1 MAAGSP
7 ETADPTPRSVV
18 FVTNGLSLG
27 GAETQTVRIATEFA
41 RRGIDV
47 RILSILPS
55 TAFRDELRAHSI
67 ELVELIDGKRFAG
80 PKVLWKAMRLLRKWK
95 PDAVIGF
102 VFQSNMLARIAGRL
116 AGVPL
121 VVSSFRLQ
129 SEKSGY
135 RELIVRLTDPLTSV
149 SAFDSQRVADAT
161 VARHATRAKKVRV
174 IPNAIDVDALE
185 AGAARRDETRDE
197 LGLHDQFVWL
207 IVGRL
212 VHEKDHHTLLAAWEM
227 LDREHTRP
235 RTLLV
240 VGDGVLRDELVAT
253 AEGLGIS
260 ASVRWLGAR
269 HDVPRLLAACDAFV
283 LSSATESSPN
293 ALLEAAAM
301 GRPAVTTDVGG
312 TREFDPTGEA
322 IRYVESRSPADLA
335 KAMAVVETSDDV
347 AARMA
352 VRDRLRE
359 RHDLSR
365 AADLWLNACRSN
377 RQRSNH

>member
-1 MAAGSP
+1 MQAGSP
-7 ETADPTPRSVV
+7 EAADPTPRSVV

-41 RRGIDV
+41 RRGIEV

-67 ELVELIDGKRFAG
+67 EIVELINGRRFAG
-80 PKVLWKAMRLLRKWK
+80 PKVVWNATRLLRKWK
-95 PDAVIGF
+95 PDAIIGF
-102 VFQSNMLARIAGRL
+102 VFQSNLLARIAGRL
-116 AGVPL
+116 ARVPR

-129 SEKSGY
+129 SEKNSK

-149 SAFDSQRVADAT
+149 STFDSQRVADAT
-161 VARHATRAKKVRV
+161 VARHATRSKKVRV
-174 IPNAIDVDALE
+174 IPNAVDVDALE
-185 AGAARRDETRDE
+185 VGVAKREATREE

-212 VHEKDHHTLLAAWEM
+212 VHEKDHQTLLAAWE
-227 LDREHTRP
+227 LLCREHTRP

-240 VGDGVLRDELVAT
+240 VGDGVLRDELIAT
-253 AEGLGIS
+253 AERLGIS
-260 ASVRWLGAR
+260 EGVRWLGAR

-293 ALLEAAAM
+293 ALLEAATM

-322 IRYVESRSPADLA
+322 IRYVESKSPADLA
-335 KAMAVVETSDDV
+335 KAMAEAETDDDE
-347 AARMA
+347 APRLA

-359 RHDLSR
+359 RHNLSHT
-365 AADLWLNACRSN
+365 ADLWLNACRTN
-377 RQRSNH
+377 G

>member
-1 MAAGSP
+1 MRSGSP
-7 ETADPTPRSVV
+7 EAADPTPRSVV

-27 GAETQTVRIATEFA
+27 GAETQTVRVATEFA
-41 RRGIDV
+41 RRGIVV

-55 TAFRDELRAHSI
+55 TAFREELHAHSI
-67 ELVELIDGKRFAG
+67 ELVELDGDKRFAG
-80 PKVLWKAMRLLRKWK
+80 PKVVWNATRLLRKWK
-95 PDAVIGF
+95 PDAIIGF

-116 AGVPL
+116 ARVPR

-129 SEKSGY
+129 TEKNAK

-149 SAFDSQRVADAT
+149 STFDSQRVADAT
-161 VARHATRAKKVRV
+161 VARRATRLKKVRV

-185 AGAARRDETRDE
+185 AGLAQRDATRDE
-197 LGLHDQFVWL
+197 LALRDQFVWL

-212 VHEKDHHTLLAAWEM
+212 VHEKDHQTLLTAWE
-227 LDREHTRP
+227 LLNREHVRS

-240 VGDGVLRDELVAT
+240 VGDGVLRDELIAT
-253 AEGLGIS
+253 AERIGIS

-269 HDVPRLLAACDAFV
+269 RDVPRLLAACDAFV

-293 ALLEAAAM
+293 ALLEAASM

-322 IRYVESRSPADLA
+322 IRYVEAKSPADLA
-335 KAMAVVETSDDV
+335 KAMAEVETADDEP
-347 AARMA
+347 ARLA
-352 VRDRLRE
+352 VRDRLRAD
-359 RHDLSR
+359 HNLPHT
-365 AADLWLNACRSN
+365 ADLWLNACR
-377 RQRSNH
+377 QDH

>member
-1 MAAGSP
+1 MQAGSP
-7 ETADPTPRSVV
+7 EAADPTPRSVV

-27 GAETQTVRIATEFA
+27 GAETQTVRVATEFA
-41 RRGIDV
+41 RRGIEV

-55 TAFRDELRAHSI
+55 TAFQEELRAHSI
-67 ELVELIDGKRFAG
+67 ELVELGGGKRFAG
-80 PKVLWKAMRLLRKWK
+80 PKVVWSATRLLRKWK
-95 PDAVIGF
+95 PDAIIGF

-116 AGVPL
+116 ARVPR

-129 SEKSGY
+129 TEKNAK

-149 SAFDSQRVADAT
+149 STFDSQRVADAT
-161 VARHATRAKKVRV
+161 VARRATRSKKVRV

-185 AGAARRDETRDE
+185 AGLAQRDATRDE
-197 LGLHDQFVWL
+197 LALPDQFVWL

-212 VHEKDHHTLLAAWEM
+212 VHEKDHETLLAAWE
-227 LDREHTRP
+227 LLNREHVRS

-240 VGDGVLRDELVAT
+240 VGDGVLRDELIAT
-253 AEGLGIS
+253 AERLRIS

-269 HDVPRLLAACDAFV
+269 RDVPRLLAACDAFV

-293 ALLEAAAM
+293 ALLEAASM

-322 IRYVESRSPADLA
+322 IRYVEAKSPADLA
-335 KAMAVVETSDDV
+335 KAMAEVETADDES
-347 AARMA
+347 ARLA
-352 VRDRLRE
+352 VRDRLRAD
-359 RHDLSR
+359 HNLSR
-365 AADLWLNACRSN
+365 TADLWLKACR
-377 RQRSNH
+377 QDH